1 MTRTLF
7 IPSLNSK
14 ERPSKSYIL
23 LEVIVS
29 MAILGVA
36 IAALLRSFTVSLASA
51 KRAQIIT
58 IACLLSQQVIDEF
71 EVVPPQDAHA
81 EGNFIP
87 PEADISQGEGSPA
100 RSSSLLKYFYWTVDV
115 EEVEVDY
122 PDFTFEGEHE
132 EFENLTKM
140 IVTIIYDDGRLRR
153 FTPVR
158 VETYLTSTEKF
169 TFSSKNDNK
178 LF

>member
-1 MTRTLF
+1 MTRTGF
-7 IPSLNSK
+7 IQSLHPQKRPSL
-14 ERPSKSYIL
+14 SYIL

-29 MAILGVA
+29 MVILGVA

-58 IACLLSQQVIDEF
+58 IACLLAQQVLDEF
-71 EVVPPQDAHA
+71 EVVPPQDSHA
-81 EGNFIP
+81 EGNFLP
-87 PEADISQGEGSPA
+87 DEPGGYQGEGSPA
-100 RSSSLLKYFYWTVDV
+100 RSSSMLKYFYFTVDV
-115 EEVEVDY
+115 EEEEVDY
-122 PDFTFEGEHE
+122 PDMTLEGELE

-140 IVTIIYDDGRLRR
+140 AVAIIYDDGRLKR
-153 FTPVR
+153 FTPVK